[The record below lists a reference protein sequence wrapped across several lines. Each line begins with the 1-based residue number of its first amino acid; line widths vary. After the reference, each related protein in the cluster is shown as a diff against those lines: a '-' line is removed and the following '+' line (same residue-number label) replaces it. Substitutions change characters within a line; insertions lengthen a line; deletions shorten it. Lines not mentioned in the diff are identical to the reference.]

1 MLPVELLV
9 DIHCTRPE
17 VTVQPNYRIYI
28 DDDLIT
34 ERNWAWDNNTLIRE
48 HLWVDLEPGKDYNIT
63 LEPILAVSEQ
73 AKFDLKNFQIIK
85 RNYEVI
91 TEQDNSICFKTY
103 KYKIKERSNET
114 RRIFER
120 RRSRS

>member
-1 MLPVELLV
+1 MQPVELLV
-9 DIHCTRPE
+9 DVHCIKPE
-17 VTVQPNYRIYI
+17 TVQQPNYRIYI
-28 DDDLIT
+28 DGDLIT
-34 ERNWAWDNNTLIRE
+34 ERTWAWNDNTLIRE
-48 HLWVDLEPGKDYNIT
+48 HLWVDLEPGKDYTIELESIIT
-63 LEPILAVSEQ
+63 D
-73 AKFDLKNFQIIK
+73 AKFDLKNLQIIK

-91 TEQDNSICFKTY
+91 TEQDHRICFKTY